1 MADDDWTS
9 VTGMINVS
17 VGEPLRVYDNA
28 NFASMEQILLWDPD
42 VIIVNEEGVDRYIL
56 TNKKWSSLK
65 AVKTGKVYKIPN
77 GISRWGHPG
86 GLETPLAIL
95 WTVKTLYPDV
105 FTNLSLE
112 DTIRDFYARFFNYT
126 ISAEMTKKILSG
138 RGMRL
143 SKNKKQ

>member
-1 MADDDWTS
+1 
-9 VTGMINVS
+9 MINVS

-42 VIIVNEEGVDRYIL
+42 VIIVNEEDVDQYIL
-56 TNKKWSSLK
+56 TNKKWASLK
-65 AVKTGKVYKIPN
+65 AVKTGRVYKIPN

-95 WTVKTLYPDV
+95 WTVKTLYPDR
-105 FTNLSLE
+105 FPELNLKE
-112 DTIRDFYARFFNYT
+112 IIHDFYARFFNHT
-126 ISAEMTKKILSG
+126 LSAEMMEKILSG

-143 SKNKKQ
+143 PKSK